1 MRLSISVLLLSMI
14 SACGGGQEP
23 SPAPTPDVA
32 PGAASLDKETAPAE
46 AVDEAAEDVLVTVGD
61 AVVTVGEF
69 KSAAARKMPA
79 SGESLSLE
87 EKKEVLDK
95 LVSDRLLYLNGLS
108 LGVDKDPKVQKVVV
122 NTLLRDIVY
131 ADVRNDDFPEADLR
145 AYYETNRADF
155 VIQAKVQL
163 RRILVLEKEEGD
175 AKAEAQRL
183 HGEVTENPARFREL
197 AAKFSEGDF
206 KRRGGDMGFIPR
218 SGKPGVDMA
227 LVDKAFTMETDQIS
241 AVFKTDEGWNILMVA
256 KKRERHERSFQQ
268 VRGAVL
274 RKLKNDRMTTLLD
287 NYVAN
292 LKTAMTVSIDESKLD
307 GLKIENVRR
316 PGGRQGLSPVLAQPG
331 SPGALPPMA
340 PGIGSK

>member
-1 MRLSISVLLLSMI
+1 MRLSFSVLLLSMI
-14 SACGGGQEP
+14 SACGGGQETAP
-23 SPAPTPDVA
+23 KPAPDAA
-32 PGAASLDKETAPAE
+32 PSGSSPQAAAASEE
-46 AVDEAAEDVLVTVGD
+46 ADEVAEDVLVKVGD

-79 SGESLSLE
+79 SGDSLSLE

-131 ADVRNDDFPEADLR
+131 AEVRNDDFPEADLR

-163 RRILVLEKEEGD
+163 RRILVLEKTDGD
-175 AKAEAQRL
+175 AKGEAQRL

-218 SGKPGVDMA
+218 SGKPGVDMV
-227 LVDKAFTMETDQIS
+227 LVDKAFSMETDQIS
-241 AVFKTDEGWNILMVA
+241 EVFRTDEGWNILMVA

-274 RKLKNDRMTTLLD
+274 RKLKNDRMTALLD
-287 NYVAN
+287 SYVAD
-292 LKTAMTVSIDESKLD
+292 LKASTTVSIDENKLD

-316 PGGRQGLSPVLAQPG
+316 AGGRQGLSPVLTQPG
-331 SPGALPPMA
+331 APGGLPPMA

>member
-1 MRLSISVLLLSMI
+1 
-14 SACGGGQEP
+14 
-23 SPAPTPDVA
+23 
-32 PGAASLDKETAPAE
+32 
-46 AVDEAAEDVLVTVGD
+46 
-61 AVVTVGEF
+61 
-69 KSAAARKMPA
+69 
-79 SGESLSLE
+79 
-87 EKKEVLDK
+87 
-95 LVSDRLLYLNGLS
+95 LS

-131 ADVRNDDFPEADLR
+131 AEVRNDDFPEADLR
-145 AYYETNRADF
+145 AYYEVNRTDF

-163 RRILVLEKEEGD
+163 RRILVLEKEDGD

-183 HGEVTENPARFREL
+183 HGEVVENPGRFREL

-227 LVDKAFTMETDQIS
+227 LVDKAFSMETDQIS
-241 AVFKTDEGWNILMVA
+241 PVFKTDEGWNILMVA

-274 RKLKNDRMTTLLD
+274 RKLKNDRMTQLLD
-287 NYVAN
+287 SYVAD
-292 LKTAMTVSIDESKLD
+292 LKASTPVSIDESKLE

-316 PGGRQGLSPVLAQPG
+316 LGGRQGLSPVLAP
-331 SPGALPPMA
+331 PGAPGGLPSIA